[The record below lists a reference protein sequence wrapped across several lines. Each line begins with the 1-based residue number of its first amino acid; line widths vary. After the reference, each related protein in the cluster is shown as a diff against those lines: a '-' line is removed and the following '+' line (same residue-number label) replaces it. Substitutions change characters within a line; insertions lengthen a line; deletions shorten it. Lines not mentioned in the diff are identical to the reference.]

1 MTFILICEDKKNSL
15 DIRIK
20 TRKQHLAYLS
30 SFKKNII
37 LAGPLEKKNL
47 DPKGSIII
55 LDFEEK
61 KKVEEFLKN
70 DPYTLANLFKK
81 IKIIKF
87 KRVL

>member
-1 MTFILICEDKKNSL
+1 MAFILICEDKKNSL
-15 DIRIK
+15 EIRIK
-20 TRKQHLAYLS
+20 TRKKHLSYLS

-37 LAGPLEKKNL
+37 LAGPIEKKDLN
-47 DPKGSIII
+47 PKGSIII

-87 KRVL
+87 KKVL

>member
-1 MTFILICEDKKNSL
+1 MAFILICEDKKNSL
-15 DIRIK
+15 ELRIK

-30 SFKKNII
+30 SFKENII

-81 IKIIKF
+81 TKIIKF